1 MTTKTRT
8 IAGHEVTLEVGKWYI
23 ATRPMG
29 VTRSGGYPVSIRDR
43 SGRAVAFLP
52 ADYEL
57 ANLFIAE
64 FNNGEMSF
72 DGRTW
77 E

>member
-23 ATRPMG
+23 ATRPMAQRG
-29 VTRSGGYPVSIRDR
+29 RKRYDISIRDR
-43 SGRAVAFLP
+43 GDNVVEMLP
-52 ADYEL
+52 ADYDM
-57 ANLFIAE
+57 ANAFLAE

-72 DGRTW
+72 DGRIW